1 MAVPIVLTDLT
12 VSEATNGPPDSES
25 VTPAT
30 RPSDYLRAHAA
41 FIRRMRAQ
49 GVALASAATVN
60 IGAITDGEYVH
71 ITGVTTITA
80 FDTIGAGV
88 ERALVFDGI
97 LTITHNSTSLILPG
111 AANIVTAVGD
121 VIVFVSEGGG
131 NWRCKSYPLTIAK
144 ADSLYAK
151 FPTGTRLSF
160 IQAAAPTGWTVD
172 ATLNDKL
179 IRIDS
184 TAGGAIGGAWAIS
197 GLTTTVALHGL
208 TEAENGPH
216 FHVISN
222 KYSTAVPVG
231 ALTVYVDAGTT
242 ALTNTASS
250 GLGTPHGHAG
260 STTTGNGVWRPA
272 YVNAIIC
279 TRN

>member
-1 MAVPIVLTDLT
+1 MAVPTVLTDLT
-12 VSEATNGPPDSES
+12 VSEATNSPPDSES
-25 VTPAT
+25 VTPTT

-88 ERALVFDGI
+88 ERTLVFDGI

-144 ADSLYAK
+144 ADSLYAR
-151 FPTGTRLSF
+151 FPSGTTRLAF
-160 IQAAAPTGWTVD
+160 FQAAAPTGWTID

-184 TAGGAIGGAWAIS
+184 TAGGGIGGGWAIS
-197 GLTTTVALHGL
+197 GLVTTIAGWALTIAQMPAHTHRVGGDATAPAISLYASQTNTFNNNNITTTSEGGGL
-208 TEAENGPH
+208 AHT
-216 FHVISN
+216 
-222 KYSTAVPVG
+222 
-231 ALTVYVDAGTT
+231 
-242 ALTNTASS
+242 
-250 GLGTPHGHAG
+250 HAG
-260 STTTGNGVWRPA
+260 STTIGDGFWRPA

-279 TRN
+279 TKN